1 MFFLRHFRRFKS
13 KKEYDVDENGKRIK
27 LPSGEYKSHK
37 VNTCDWNNKVNCEKW
52 RQVWADIQNE
62 YLEQNGR
69 EERVDLRSFARQGKL
84 EKPTIH
90 EGPVIREMEARGIAT
105 DIGNYNRAVRK
116 FNSFIQSIISQI
128 RKLQEEIAEIVNREN
143 EIDKVLADPNNLA
156 VSELLLECADARKKE
171 RQDWHEGAKKKSNSK
186 DFADIAHSI
195 SYASNKGIKT
205 VGDLNSRLSILETEC
220 NKKEFKN
227 RDIIENYKNIKAYE
241 IALNSKKKYQDIH
254 DAYMKIGWKS
264 RKEKYY
270 AEHKKELDA
279 YNKAVRTIKA
289 IEPKLNGPFEEQK
302 KIYEYAYN
310 DLKKE
315 LAPVKEELE
324 ELKKIKYFISKVMPA
339 GTGGTAGDIFDDPD
353 IESSNEPPSF
363 KEQIKEAKHEPK

>member
-1 MFFLRHFRRFKS
+1 M
-13 KKEYDVDENGKRIK
+13 
-27 LPSGEYKSHK
+27 PSGEYKSHK